1 MDVLTLSRI
10 QFGLNSAFHY
20 LYPPLSI
27 GIGLMLVITEGIYI
41 KTKNL
46 EYKRIAQFWTK
57 IFALT
62 FALGVAT
69 GLVQLFA
76 FGNNWARYSRFVGD
90 VFGSA
95 LGAEGIFAFFLEAG
109 FIGLMLFGWERVKP
123 KVHYFSTI
131 CVAAGA
137 HFSAVWIVIANSWM
151 QTPQGYK
158 IVGEGAQAKAVVT
171 DFWAMIFNPSA
182 MQRLSHVLI
191 GCWLTGTFLVLSV
204 AAYYLLKQ
212 RHTWFAKK
220 TLKIGLWIA
229 GAALILQLVSAD
241 STARGVAQH
250 QPEKLAA
257 IEGVYA
263 TEEYTP
269 MTLVGYVDTKT
280 EQVKGI
286 KVPGL
291 LSFLC
296 FHNFKKPVT
305 GLKQFPKTD
314 WPNTAVVFQTYHIM
328 IYMWFAMAAAALMA
342 WIFWIRGTIDTAKW
356 TLRLLVASVAF
367 PMVANMTGW
376 FTAEMGRQPWV
387 VYHLLR
393 TADGV
398 SKSIVAHQ
406 VIGSLTMFTCLYTL
420 LLALFLFLLTR
431 KIKHGPD
438 ETQPSDAIYR
448 DPYALN
454 KGEKA

>member
-20 LYPPLSI
+20 IYPPLSI
-27 GIGLMLVITEGIYI
+27 GLGLLLVIMEGMYI
-41 KTKNL
+41 KTKKPL
-46 EYKRIAQFWTK
+46 YKQMAKFWTK

-109 FIGLMLFGWERVKP
+109 FIGLMLFGWERVRP
-123 KVHYFSTI
+123 SIHYFSTI
-131 CVAAGA
+131 CVAFGA

-151 QTPQGYK
+151 QTPAGYK
-158 IVGEGAQAKAVVT
+158 IVGEGNQAHAVVT

-182 MQRLSHVLI
+182 MDRLAHVLI
-191 GCWLTGTFLVLSV
+191 GCWLTGTFLALSV
-204 AAYYLLKQ
+204 AAYYILKQ
-212 RHTWFAKK
+212 RHLDFAKK
-220 TLKIGLWIA
+220 TMKIGLWVASI
-229 GAALILQLVSAD
+229 ALILQLVSAD
-241 STARGVAQH
+241 STARGVVKN

-257 IEGVYA
+257 MEGVYQ
-263 TEEYTP
+263 TQNYTP
-269 MTLVGYVDTKT
+269 MTLLGYVDTKT
-280 EQVKGI
+280 RQVKGI

-291 LSFLC
+291 LSFLS
-296 FHNFKKPVT
+296 FHNFKEPVT
-305 GLKQFPKTD
+305 GLEEFPESD
-314 WPNTAVVFQTYHIM
+314 WPNVPVVFQTYHIM
-328 IYMWFAMAAAALMA
+328 IYMWGAMLLAVLLILRAM
-342 WIFWIRGTIDTAKW
+342 RKGTLDKAKW
-356 TLRLLVASVAF
+356 SLRLMVLSVGF
-367 PMVANMTGW
+367 PAVANMTGW

-387 VYHLLR
+387 VYRLMR

-398 SKSIVAHQ
+398 SKSIYAHQ
-406 VIGSLTMFTCLYTL
+406 VIGSLTMFTVLYIL
-420 LLALFLFLLTR
+420 LFSLFLFLLDR
-431 KIKHGPD
+431 KIKQGPAD
-438 ETQPSDAIYR
+438 TEKDAVYR

-454 KGEKA
+454 QGGQS

>member
-1 MDVLTLSRI
+1 MDVLMLSRI

-20 LYPPLSI
+20 IYPPLSI
-27 GIGLMLVITEGIYI
+27 GIGLLLVIFEGMYI
-41 KTKNL
+41 KTKNPL
-46 EYKRIAQFWTK
+46 YKQIAKFWTK

-95 LGAEGIFAFFLEAG
+95 LGAEGVFAFFLEAG
-109 FIGLMLFGWERVKP
+109 FVGLMLFGWDRVKP
-123 KVHYFSTI
+123 KTHYFSTI

-151 QTPQGYK
+151 QTPTGYK
-158 IVGEGAQAKAVVT
+158 IIGQGAQARAVVT
-171 DFWAMIFNPSA
+171 DFWAMIFNPSSID
-182 MQRLSHVLI
+182 RLVHVLI
-191 GCWLTGTFLVLSV
+191 GCWLTGAFLVISV
-204 AAYYLLKQ
+204 TAYYFLKG
-212 RHTWFAKK
+212 RHIEFAKK
-220 TLKIGLWIA
+220 TMKISLSMA
-229 GAALILQLVSAD
+229 GIALILQLVSAD
-241 STARGVAQH
+241 STARGVAKN

-257 IEGVYA
+257 IEGVYK

-269 MTLVGYVDTKT
+269 MTLLGYVDTKT
-280 EQVKGI
+280 QEVKGI

-305 GLKQFPKTD
+305 GLGEFPKDD
-314 WPNTAVVFQTYHIM
+314 WPNVPVVFQTYHIM
-328 IYMWFAMAAAALMA
+328 IYMWGAMVVVALLG
-342 WIFWIRGTIDTAKW
+342 FWHWRKKTLHTAKW
-356 TLRLLVASVAF
+356 TLRLMVISIGF
-367 PMVANMTGW
+367 PMIANMTGW

-398 SKSIVAHQ
+398 SKSITAHQ
-406 VIGSLTMFTCLYTL
+406 VIGSLTMFTILYIL
-420 LLALFLFLLTR
+420 LFSLFIFLLDR
-431 KIKHGPD
+431 KIKHGP
-438 ETQPSDAIYR
+438 EEEGHEDAIYR
-448 DPYALN
+448 DPYAL
-454 KGEKA
+454 KHEGGS

>member
-10 QFGLNSAFHY
+10 QFGLNSTFHY
-20 LYPPLSI
+20 IYPPMSI
-27 GIGLMLVITEGIYI
+27 GIGLMLVIIEGLYI
-41 KTKNL
+41 KTKKPI
-46 EYKRIAQFWTK
+46 YKQMAKFWTK

-109 FIGLMLFGWERVKP
+109 FVGLMLFGWERVKP
-123 KVHYFSTI
+123 KMHYFATI

-151 QTPQGYK
+151 QTPTGYK
-158 IVGEGAQAKAVVT
+158 IVGQGAKARAVVT

-182 MQRLSHVLI
+182 MDRLAHVLI
-191 GCWLTGTFLVLSV
+191 GCWLTGTFLIVSV
-204 AAYYLLKQ
+204 SAYYIIKG
-212 RHTWFAKK
+212 RHLDFAKR
-220 TLKIGLWIA
+220 TMNIALWI
-229 GAALILQLVSAD
+229 GGVALILQLVSAD
-241 STARGVAQH
+241 STARGVARN

-257 IEGVYA
+257 IEGVYK
-263 TEEYTP
+263 TEESTP
-269 MTLVGYVDTKT
+269 MTLIGYVDKKK
-280 EQVKGI
+280 EVVKGI

-291 LSFLC
+291 LSF
-296 FHNFKKPVT
+296 FVYRNFKTPVL
-305 GLKQFPKTD
+305 GLGEFPPAD
-314 WPNTAVVFQTYHIM
+314 WPNVPVVFQAYHLM
-328 IYMWFAMAAAALMA
+328 IYMWFAMLVATVMG
-342 WIFWIRGTIDTAKW
+342 WWHWKRKSINKAKW
-356 TLRLLVASVAF
+356 TLRLMVVSIAF
-367 PMVANMTGW
+367 PMIANTAGW

-398 SKSIVAHQ
+398 SKSIVAAQ

-420 LLALFLFLLTR
+420 LLGLFLFLLNR
-431 KIKHGPD
+431 KIQHGP
-438 ETQPSDAIYR
+438 EEEKTEDAIYR
-448 DPYALN
+448 DPYAL
-454 KGEKA
+454 KGERA